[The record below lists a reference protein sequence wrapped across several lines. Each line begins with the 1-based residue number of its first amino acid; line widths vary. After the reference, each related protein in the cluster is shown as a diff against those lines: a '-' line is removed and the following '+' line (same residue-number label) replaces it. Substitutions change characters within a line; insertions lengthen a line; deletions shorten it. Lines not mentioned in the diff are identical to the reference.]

1 MCPHRTAA
9 ELVRR
14 IRGYPGTDGNT
25 PVSAILV
32 GSKIRQVKSKQMVGN
47 LRDAVRAIGE
57 DVLIIKAEEIG
68 THSIRSGLHILAGIL
83 RIPVFSIPIACFSQ
97 ES

>member
-1 MCPHRTAA
+1 
-9 ELVRR
+9 
-14 IRGYPGTDGNT
+14 
-25 PVSAILV
+25 
-32 GSKIRQVKSKQMVGN
+32 MVGN

-57 DVLIIKAEEIG
+57 DVLNIKAEEIG